1 VTAGL
6 ATAGELAFATP
17 RDWFPIRLPETH
29 ADAEQLASAVVA
41 TLPARPGLLAAV
53 EEMLG
58 DLVVAASAVNAI
70 GAFGTVLDAPA
81 GPLPATVIVSVQ
93 ATGGSPVDQIA
104 REMAG
109 ADDAIAPP
117 EVDTFALPAGRTIRT
132 ERLVARPAGVDGRRP
147 VSFTV
152 MYLTE
157 VPGREQAVVLIFATP
172 AIAQAD
178 RLRLVFHQIACS
190 LCVNPVG
197 RVNPPGRSDPP
208 DQPRP
213 AEAR

>member
-1 VTAGL
+1 M
-6 ATAGELAFATP
+6 
-17 RDWFPIRLPETH
+17 
-29 ADAEQLASAVVA
+29 
-41 TLPARPGLLAAV
+41 AA
-53 EEMLG
+53 
-58 DLVVAASAVNAI
+58 AAVNAV
-70 GAFGTVLDAPA
+70 GAFGTVLDSPA

-152 MYLTE
+152 VYLTE
-157 VPGREQAVVLIFATP
+157 VPEREQVVVLIFATP

-190 LCVNPVG
+190 MCVNPAC
-197 RVNPPGRSDPP
+197 RVDPPGRSD
-208 DQPRP
+208 QPRP
-213 AEAR
+213 GEAR